1 MPPSL
6 PGPERDSCCKTPSLA
21 LALEHPGE
29 AAGAPGNLL
38 LRGSRPLTRGCYY
51 FIVFYFYFSYG
62 ACCKC
67 PIALRKRFIYP
78 WTTGI
83 LLPSAAK
90 GAGGGRGCSGRLRH
104 SARWA
109 AGATAAA
116 NLQLPRARA
125 RGIFII
131 FSGRNFQRKD
141 LIDVVLPLSNNQRES
156 ELHLRNFKSVVC
168 FCFSFLSFSLK
179 LKVS

>member
-29 AAGAPGNLL
+29 AAGAPANLL

-67 PIALRKRFIYP
+67 PIALRKRFIP
-78 WTTGI
+78 GRRGFC
-83 LLPSAAK
+83 SRAQQKARAEAEAAR
-90 GAGGGRGCSGRLRH
+90 GGCGTQLAAG
-104 SARWA
+104 A

-125 RGIFII
+125 RGISII
-131 FSGRNFQRKD
+131 FSGRHFQRKEV
-141 LIDVVLPLSNNQRES
+141 IDVVLPLSNN
-156 ELHLRNFKSVVC
+156 
-168 FCFSFLSFSLK
+168 
-179 LKVS
+179 

>member
-51 FIVFYFYFSYG
+51 FIVLYCIFIFHTALAASAPLLFESDLFIPGRRGFCSRAQQKARAEAEAARGGCG
-62 ACCKC
+62 AQ
-67 PIALRKRFIYP
+67 L
-78 WTTGI
+78 
-83 LLPSAAK
+83 AA
-90 GAGGGRGCSGRLRH
+90 G
-104 SARWA
+104 A

-125 RGIFII
+125 RGISII
-131 FSGRNFQRKD
+131 FSGRHFQRKEV
-141 LIDVVLPLSNNQRES
+141 IDVVLPLSNN
-156 ELHLRNFKSVVC
+156 
-168 FCFSFLSFSLK
+168 
-179 LKVS
+179 